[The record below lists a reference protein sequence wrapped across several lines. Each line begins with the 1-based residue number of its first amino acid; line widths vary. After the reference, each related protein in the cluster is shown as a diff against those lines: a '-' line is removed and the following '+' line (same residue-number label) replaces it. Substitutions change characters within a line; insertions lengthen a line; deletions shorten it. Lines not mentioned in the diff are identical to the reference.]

1 MHGPLNDRR
10 GGGGRGGLE
19 DSSAETFI
27 VDIITF
33 IPRMA
38 ATMDPAKL
46 EREQLHPPPSMQDLR

>member
-1 MHGPLNDRR
+1 MIGGE
-10 GGGGRGGLE
+10 GGGWLE

-46 EREQLHPPPSMQDLR
+46 EREQLHPPPSMQDLRW